1 MRKKKSLRKIK
12 EGDFFV
18 FKRKNEVGRVGRGRK
33 ILELDRKGGKASVG
47 KGKVLIGKE
56 EGWRSGKDNMKKGK
70 VIE

>member
-33 ILELDRKGGKASVG
+33 ILELDGKGGKASVG

-56 EGWRSGKDNMKKGK
+56 EG
-70 VIE
+70 